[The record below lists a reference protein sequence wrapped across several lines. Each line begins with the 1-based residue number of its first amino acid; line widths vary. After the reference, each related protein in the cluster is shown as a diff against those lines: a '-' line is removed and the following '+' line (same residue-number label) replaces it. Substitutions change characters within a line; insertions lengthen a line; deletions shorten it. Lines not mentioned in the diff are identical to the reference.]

1 MGEWWSAVRAA
12 KQVLFDDVDEANN
25 GVLYVPVDAA
35 RVRLHVEAG
44 VRREALVGD
53 LDTIVRDVEAV
64 VGRGPAVP
72 LLLHLAHAL
81 QGARKEVVA
90 CVAAEYLRCMRRA
103 AVDPGTAPGLVA
115 AQSLGAPITQMTL
128 NTFHR

>member
-1 MGEWWSAVRAA
+1 MRAA
-12 KQVLFDDVDEANN
+12 KQVLCDDVTEANN
-25 GVLYVPVDAA
+25 GMLYVPVDAA
-35 RVRLHVEAG
+35 RVRLRVEAG
-44 VRREALVGD
+44 VRGD
-53 LDTIVRDVEAV
+53 APPHTGGLDSIARDVEAA

-81 QGARKEVVA
+81 RGAAMEVVA
-90 CVAAEYLRCMRRA
+90 CVAAEYLRCMCRA